1 MSLREEA
8 HQTLLVL
15 ALALA
20 RDAAAFAFS
29 YASARVP
36 WNIPDD
42 MPPASHGAHKARPR
56 FVCCTTHGEECR
68 PSGPVVDCRLADSL
82 RLGSEPS
89 YPAFTCGVDLG
100 MAAQVG
106 PAWFVREWL
115 PGLRVVS
122 ALH

>member
-1 MSLREEA
+1 MSLSHEA

-29 YASARVP
+29 YASAKVAGP
-36 WNIPDD
+36 AEWNT
-42 MPPASHGAHKARPR
+42 ATFAGLHKLRAL
-56 FVCCTTHGEECR
+56 FVCCWSHREECR
-68 PSGPVVDCRLADSL
+68 PSGPVVDCSLADSL